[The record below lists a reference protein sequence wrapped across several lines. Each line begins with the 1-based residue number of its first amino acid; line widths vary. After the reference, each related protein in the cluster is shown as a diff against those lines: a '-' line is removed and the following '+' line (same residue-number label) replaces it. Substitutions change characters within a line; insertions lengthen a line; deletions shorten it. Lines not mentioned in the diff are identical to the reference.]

1 MNNENEEFNERFET
15 VEQALKYIAD
25 SQAKAEFLD
34 KKYQIEWNK
43 KIEEMRAL
51 NQNTQTHLNHI
62 TKIVSHLVDV
72 NENEKQKVTE
82 KLFENSNST
91 VFCHQR

>member
-15 VEQALKYIAD
+15 IEQALKYIAD

-34 KKYQIEWNK
+34 KKYQIESRKRQDAWDK
-43 KIEEMRAL
+43 KIEEMQSL
-51 NQNTQTHLNHI
+51 NQNTQKHLNHI

-72 NENEKQKVTE
+72 NEDEKQKVSE
-82 KLFENSNST
+82 IVEILSK
-91 VFCHQR
+91 